1 MTELEQL
8 QVEVNQIQQI
18 VDSPAWAVIT
28 KRLKSGIDLYVER
41 TLNAPTWETSI
52 AFRERV
58 KVYRELLELPS
69 LIADEFKQ
77 EAKSTTEAE

>member
-8 QVEVNQIQQI
+8 QVELNQIQQI

-28 KRLKSGIDLYVER
+28 KRLNYGIEIYVER

-52 AFRERV
+52 ASRERV
-58 KVYRELLELPS
+58 KAYRELLELPS
-69 LIADEFKQ
+69 LIADQFKKAQ
-77 EAKSTTEAE
+77 SATVDE